1 MALEPDIYS
10 SDHWPWIDVTWKLLV
25 LINWCPRIHGTTVI
39 RDIFRQMVLELNL
52 FSNNVISNIYIF
64 FCYWYVKRF
73 LIWQKLQY
81 TWWTIWK
88 RKPET
93 VKTFRLIFLRQYTVE
108 ITAVGYQ
115 RNLSLLFPVVTV
127 NKYFCALTIRRW
139 SYL

>member
-1 MALEPDIYS
+1 MNWRHLETVS
-10 SDHWPWIDVTWKLLV
+10 FNKLM
-25 LINWCPRIHGTTVI
+25 PRIHGTTVI

-52 FSNNVISNIYIF
+52 FSNNVISNIYTGIF
-64 FCYWYVKRF
+64 FCYWYAKRF